1 MKNQHFSIYSLG
13 DSALVINFGNVID
26 EVLNQRALLTARL
39 IKQAAIDGI
48 YDIVPAY
55 SSVTVHY
62 DAVKIISQKNSLSA
76 FQTLKNILEN
86 LLSKY
91 VEVFIKKGRKIAIPV
106 CYALKYSWDLKDVAH
121 FANMNDKEVIQL
133 HTGRTYKVFMIGF
146 LPGFPYMGEVDERIA
161 MPRKTVPRMNIG
173 EGYVG
178 IAGKQTGIYPLT
190 SPGGWQIIGR
200 TPVKLF
206 DKTKEQPVLL
216 EPGDEVEFFSIT
228 EHEFENY

>member
-1 MKNQHFSIYSLG
+1 MKKEDFSICSLG
-13 DSALVINFGNVID
+13 DSALVIDFGNVIS
-26 EVLNQRALLTARL
+26 EALNQRALLIAEV
-39 IKQAAIDGI
+39 IKQAAINGI
-48 YDIVPAY
+48 DDVVPAY

-62 DAVKIISQKNSLSA
+62 DATKIMRHSNSSSV
-76 FQTLKNILEN
+76 FQTLKNIFKN
-86 LLSKY
+86 LLSEH
-91 VEVFIKKGRKIAIPV
+91 VEVFAKKGRKIAIPV
-106 CYALKYSWDLKDVAH
+106 CYALKYAWDLKDVAH
-121 FANMNDKEVIQL
+121 FADMSCEEVIQL
-133 HTGRTYKVFMIGF
+133 HISRSYKIYMIGF

-161 MPRKTVPRMNIG
+161 MTRKTAPRMQID
-173 EGYVG
+173 EGSVG